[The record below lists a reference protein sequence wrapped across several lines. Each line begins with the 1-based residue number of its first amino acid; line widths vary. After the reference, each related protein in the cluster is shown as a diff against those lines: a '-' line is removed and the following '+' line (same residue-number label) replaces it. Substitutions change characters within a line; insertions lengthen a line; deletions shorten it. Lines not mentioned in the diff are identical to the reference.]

1 LSYTSKNTGA
11 HTMNALTSTANIA
24 RLSDTFTSKVTADDI
39 MDTDSKLHDFLV
51 EFATEYVN
59 TYTDTFA
66 FMLNMR
72 SWVNFGLS
80 DAQVA
85 GVVNCALNDYRHA
98 QKRAA
103 VQEATN
109 IVAAPV
115 QARTYDHSKQYVADG
130 YYTVVGPKGG
140 HRTLRLQ
147 TIDDNGTK
155 QWLAYLSGADNVG
168 DYKSVGFVNGNEVS
182 LFNKYAGQYAD
193 IMAAARFLVRNV
205 DKLDECGRQYA
216 INSGKCYRCNRLLT
230 TPESVARGLGPI
242 CSSKQ

>member
-1 LSYTSKNTGA
+1 MT
-11 HTMNALTSTANIA
+11 ALTSQDNIA
-24 RLSDTFTSKVTADDI
+24 RLADTFTSKVTADDI
-39 MDTDSKLHDFLV
+39 SNTDDKLHDFLV
-51 EFATEYVN
+51 EFAAEYVN
-59 TYTDTFA
+59 SYTGTFA

-72 SWVNFGLS
+72 GWVNFGLT

-98 QKRAA
+98 HKQAA
-103 VQEATN
+103 VQAAQE
-109 IVAAPV
+109 IVATTP
-115 QARTYDHSKQYVADG
+115 ARTFDHSEQYVADG

-140 HRTLRLQ
+140 HRTLRIT

-182 LFNKYAGQYAD
+182 LFSKYLGQYAD
-193 IMAAARFLVRNV
+193 IMAAARFLVKNV

-216 INSGKCYRCNRLLT
+216 IRSGKCYRCNRLLT

-242 CSSKQ
+242 CASK

>member
-1 LSYTSKNTGA
+1 MT
-11 HTMNALTSTANIA
+11 ALTTTDNIA
-24 RLSDTFTSKVTADDI
+24 RLAAMFTSKVTTDDI
-39 MDTDSKLHDFLV
+39 TNTDSKLHTFLS

-59 TYTDTFA
+59 TYTGTFA

-72 SWVNFGLS
+72 GWVNFGLS

-85 GVVNCALNDYRHA
+85 GVVNCALNDYHYA

-103 VQEATN
+103 VQEAAS

-115 QARTYDHSKQYVADG
+115 TTQRTFDHSHQYVADG

-140 HRTLRLQ
+140 HRTLRIT

-193 IMAAARFLVRNV
+193 IIAAARFLVRNV

-242 CSSKQ
+242 CASK

>member
-1 LSYTSKNTGA
+1 MT
-11 HTMNALTSTANIA
+11 ALTTTANIA
-24 RLSDTFTSKVTADDI
+24 RLADTFTNKVTADDI
-39 MDTDSKLHDFLV
+39 SNTDDKLHDFLV
-51 EFATEYVN
+51 EFAAEYVN
-59 TYTDTFA
+59 SYTGTFA

-72 SWVNFGLS
+72 GWVNFGLS

-98 QKRAA
+98 QRQAA
-103 VQEATN
+103 VQAAQE
-109 IVAAPV
+109 IVTAPSTP
-115 QARTYDHSKQYVADG
+115 ARTFDHSKQYVADG

-140 HRTLRLQ
+140 HRTLRIT

-168 DYKSVGFVNGNEVS
+168 DYKSIGFVNGNEVS
-182 LFNKYAGQYAD
+182 LFSKYVGQYAD
-193 IMAAARFLVRNV
+193 IMAAARFLVKNV

-216 INSGKCYRCNRLLT
+216 IRSGKCYRCNRLLT

-242 CSSKQ
+242 CASK

>member
-1 LSYTSKNTGA
+1 MT
-11 HTMNALTSTANIA
+11 ALTSQDNIA
-24 RLSDTFTSKVTADDI
+24 RLADTFTSKVTADDI
-39 MDTDSKLHDFLV
+39 SNTDDKLHDFLV
-51 EFATEYVN
+51 EFAAEYVN
-59 TYTDTFA
+59 SYTGTFA

-72 SWVNFGLS
+72 GWVNFGLT

-98 QKRAA
+98 HKQAA
-103 VQEATN
+103 VQAAQE
-109 IVAAPV
+109 IVATTP
-115 QARTYDHSKQYVADG
+115 ARTFDHSKQYVADG

-140 HRTLRLQ
+140 HRTLRIT

-182 LFNKYAGQYAD
+182 LFSKYLGQYAD
-193 IMAAARFLVRNV
+193 IMAAARFLVKNV

-216 INSGKCYRCNRLLT
+216 IRSGKCYRCNRLLT

-242 CSSKQ
+242 CASK